1 VVTGAQLQ
9 RWRELMR
16 RLRQGPGPHGEL
28 PDLCRRVLNGV
39 PVGPERA
46 RAARHLLESGMAEA
60 ATDIADAQEIM
71 RILKAVDHAEI
82 TIEQL
87 LTAS

>member
-1 VVTGAQLQ
+1 
-9 RWRELMR
+9 
-16 RLRQGPGPHGEL
+16 
-28 PDLCRRVLNGV
+28 
-39 PVGPERA
+39 
-46 RAARHLLESGMAEA
+46 MAEA